1 MATIGRHSAKS
12 REAVAT
18 RYPARDRCTIIGP
31 LDTIVI
37 NGGARLSGTVRTGG
51 AKNSALP
58 LLFATLLADG
68 EYRFRNV
75 PRLRDI
81 DSTVL
86 LLEHLG
92 TTVDR
97 DGDAMNVHAR
107 DCSHLDAPYDIVRKM
122 RASILCLG
130 PLLTRYGRAKVS
142 LPGGCAIGT
151 RPINLHIEALQ
162 QMGADIEIEHGYV
175 VARAKRLHGACIV
188 FENATVGG
196 TENLMLAAT
205 LAKGTTV
212 LENAAK
218 EPEIVDLADCLVKM
232 GAHIEGAGSSVI
244 RIEGVDVLRPCKHT
258 VIPDRIEAGTLLIAG
273 AITGGDVR
281 VNDCVPGHI
290 DALVQRMAECGFR
303 IDSGSDWVRVLP
315 CQDWRAVDASTAP
328 YPGFPTDLQAQFM
341 ALMTLARGTSV
352 ITERIFENRFMH
364 VQELVRMGANITP
377 KTQVAIVRGEPG
389 CLNGAPV
396 MATDLRASASLV
408 LAGLAAE
415 GETVV
420 NRIYHLDRGYEN
432 LESKLKSLGAV
443 IDRRPAEG

>member
-1 MATIGRHSAKS
+1 
-12 REAVAT
+12 
-18 RYPARDRCTIIGP
+18 

-37 NGGARLSGTVRTGG
+37 NGGATLSGTVSTGG
-51 AKNSALP
+51 AKNAALP

-81 DSTVL
+81 DSTLL

-92 TTVDR
+92 TRVDR
-97 DGDAMNVHAR
+97 SGDTLSVHAVE
-107 DCSHLDAPYDIVRKM
+107 CGHLDAPYDIVRKM

-130 PLLTRYGRAKVS
+130 PLLARYGRAKVS
-142 LPGGCAIGT
+142 LPGGCAIGS

-162 QMGADIEIEHGYV
+162 QMGAEIEIEHGYV
-175 VARAKRLHGACIV
+175 IARAQRLQGACIV

-205 LAKGTTV
+205 LARGTTV
-212 LENAAK
+212 IENAAK

-232 GAHIEGAGSSVI
+232 GAQIDGAGSSVVT
-244 RIEGVDVLRPCKHT
+244 IEGVDQLRPCSHR
-258 VIPDRIEAGTLLIAG
+258 VIPDRVEAGTLLIAG

-290 DALVQRMAECGFR
+290 DALTQRMAECGFR
-303 IDSGSDWVRVLP
+303 IDAGSDWLRVLP
-315 CQDWRAVDASTAP
+315 CDGWRAVDISTAP

-341 ALMTLARGTSV
+341 ALMTVAEGTSV
-352 ITERIFENRFMH
+352 VTERIFENRFMH

-377 KTQVAIVRGEPG
+377 KTQVAVVRGQPG

-415 GETVV
+415 GETIV
-420 NRIYHLDRGYEN
+420 NRIYHLDRGYEG
-432 LESKLKSLGAV
+432 LEEKLRRLGARTE
-443 IDRRPAEG
+443 RRPSDS